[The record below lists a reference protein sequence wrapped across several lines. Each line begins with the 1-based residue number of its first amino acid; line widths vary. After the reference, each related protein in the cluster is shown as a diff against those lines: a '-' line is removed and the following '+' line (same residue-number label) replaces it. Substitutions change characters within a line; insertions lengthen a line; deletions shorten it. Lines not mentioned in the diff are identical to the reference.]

1 MAKEKKERAAAALD
15 KMEEKAPRKEKA
27 RFSTTLPLSGL
38 AFT

>member
-15 KMEEKAPRKEKA
+15 KMEEKAPRKK
-27 RFSTTLPLSGL
+27 RLGSFMTLPLSGP